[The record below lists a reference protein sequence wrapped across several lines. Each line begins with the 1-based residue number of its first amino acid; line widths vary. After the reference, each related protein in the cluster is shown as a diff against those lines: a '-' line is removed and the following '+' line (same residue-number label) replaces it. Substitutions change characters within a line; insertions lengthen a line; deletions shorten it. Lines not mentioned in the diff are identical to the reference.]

1 MKKVLL
7 IALFATLVLGFDSCK
22 EKLVKENEAG
32 LVEPSSSPNKGLAIC
47 IADPGK
53 EIDEGGSCQIVVTK
67 LRPVGEPLTEAQIEY
82 FDQNEGRFKLKVM
95 QYDWLTENLK
105 TILGLRRYSA
115 LAITMDGIPVY
126 GGYALTFVDS
136 YACSSDAPYFWLGTA
151 HLAPDPKRPDPK
163 DERNYRLDIVKMNFP
178 NTLEANRVPKLNAQ
192 ILQRLEKIGKL
203 K

>member
-1 MKKVLL
+1 MKKVISVLL
-7 IALFATLVLGFDSCK
+7 FSSLWLGLVSCK
-22 EKLVKENEAG
+22 EQAVNGNEVGSVK
-32 LVEPSSSPNKGLAIC
+32 SSDFPKKGLAIY

-53 EIDEGGSCQIVVTK
+53 DVDEGGSCQIVVSK
-67 LRPVGEPLTEAQIEY
+67 LRPVGKPLTESQIEY
-82 FDQNEGRFKLKVM
+82 FDQEEGRFKLKVM

-115 LAITMDGIPVY
+115 LAITMDGKPVF
-126 GGYALTFVDS
+126 GGYTLTFLDS
-136 YACSSDAPYFWLGTA
+136 YACSSDAPYFMLGDA
-151 HLAPDPKRPDPK
+151 HLNPNPKRPDPN

-178 NTLEANRVPKLNAQ
+178 NTPEANRVPKLNAQ